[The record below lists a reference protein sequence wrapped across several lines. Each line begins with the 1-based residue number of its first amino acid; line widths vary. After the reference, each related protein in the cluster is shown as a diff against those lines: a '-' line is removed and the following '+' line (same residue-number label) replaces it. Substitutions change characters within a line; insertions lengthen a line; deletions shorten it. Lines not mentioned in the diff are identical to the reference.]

1 MRVQQIRGL
10 IARIFITSIFSAT
23 AFAGVA
29 EAEVFQ
35 AGAYAMNVNP
45 TKLPVIVNGGFRE
58 KSTDT
63 ILDPMRARCLV
74 MDDGTERIAIVVV
87 DSCMVPRDLLD
98 KAKALASKATGI
110 RADRM
115 LISSTHTHS
124 APSAMGALGS
134 SADPNYIK
142 ELPGMIAEGIKR
154 ANERLQPAR
163 VGWAAVDAPEHTNC
177 RRWILRSDKMRTDP
191 FGERTVRAHMH
202 PGHQNPD
209 FIGPSGPVDTG
220 LTLLSLQ
227 TAKGKPLAMFANFS
241 MHYYGSGALSADY
254 CGAFSEAFA
263 KLIDAGDGASDFV
276 AAMSQ
281 GTSGDLQWMDYSQP
295 RPSRDVRQYSAEL
308 AAIARDA
315 YARIEHK
322 SWAPLAMAEAKLKLR
337 RRVADEKRLAWA
349 RKVVAAMGPNKPVTQ
364 QQIYAREQVLIA
376 ESPERELIL
385 QAARVGDLGLTA
397 IPNEVYSIT
406 GLKLKAQS
414 PLQPTMNIELANGG
428 EGYIPSPEQHR
439 LGGYTTWEARTASLE
454 TNAEPKI
461 VETLLTLLEKVADK
475 PRRKLGESHGKYTK
489 AVLDSKPLAYWRMGE
504 LEGEVAKDSSG
515 NGNDARLTGLYAFGL
530 DGADGAGMLEAPGH
544 SKLKRVETRAP
555 GRGIHSASTP
565 DPGRSLKKLPDALR
579 KNRAIQFVSGTLEAK
594 LPAIKGDHTI
604 EFWFWNGLPASV
616 AATSRVLFSQGS
628 LKLWLLRHNET
639 DDASL
644 TLGGPGLDAISR
656 ICENTPIPAK
666 TWHHVAIVRRDGRG
680 AVYLDGKLEFRLGF
694 GGYEELIRG
703 HRMCLGGDNA
713 GSGSLEGRL
722 DEIAVYPRAL
732 SDEEIQSRVQL
743 SGIEAWREAKRL
755 AARKAAEA
763 RAMQL
768 AGPKFDAGYAKA
780 IAALKPRVHWSFE
793 GAGGEGRGVSV
804 GAVVESGVDLNKAT
818 TAKANMA
825 AGFRGGRV
833 KTRLK
838 ALPMD
843 YSVSVWFRNDQPNNS
858 RAVTGYFFSRGPN
871 GDPTCP
877 GEHLGIG
884 GTYREHLTGKLI
896 LFNGNKLDQVVAGR
910 TTIQRGTWNHAV
922 MVRQGGNITVW
933 LNGRKKPEI
942 DTELPRSIDAT
953 TTEIFFGGRNDNF
966 ANLNGFLDEAAVFDR
981 ALSAE
986 EAAKLYSAAGVKAP
1000 TPASPAPATVDA
1012 SVVPLDSQPLS
1023 PEAGLK
1029 TIHVPEGFVAELVA
1043 AEPLVLDPVAID
1055 WGMDGRLW
1063 VVEMADYPNGMD
1075 DKGKPGGR
1083 IRVLTDQDGDGRYDE
1098 ATLFLD
1104 GLNFPT
1110 GVMAWKKGALI
1121 TAAPKI
1127 IYAEDSDGDGKADSQ
1142 KTMYEGFFEGNQ
1154 QLRVNGLRWGLDNWI
1169 YCASGSHR
1177 PGYGGKVMIK
1187 SHNGKNYEVGSRDFK
1202 IRPETGELIPLSG
1215 PSQYGRDRD
1224 DWGNWFG
1231 EQNSY
1236 PIWHYVIED
1245 HYLQRNPD
1253 AAYESP
1259 KKNLTPGNPKV
1270 YPAKAPQKRFH
1281 SFTQS
1286 GRYTSACS
1294 AMAYRD
1300 ELLFPRDEKTHA
1312 FTCEPFHN
1320 LVQHHVLTEDGVS
1333 FKLSR
1338 DPSEGEL
1345 DFFASTDRWCR
1356 PVQARTGPDGALWVV
1371 DMYRYMIE
1379 HPQWLPPNGKEEL
1392 RPHYRK
1398 GEDKGRI
1405 YRVYRK
1411 DAKPRRIPDLAE
1423 KSPTELVAQLG
1434 SPNGHL
1440 RDLAQRALIK
1450 LKERGIKHASVQEA
1464 GRALWQ
1470 VSSSSDNALARLHA
1484 LCAVEGIGMLAPKT
1498 VRYSLDDKHPGVRR
1512 MALRFMETLDASDAS
1527 DPFLNEALDDLG
1539 KDPSPAV
1546 RLQLALSLGGL
1557 EWTILQTAPLELL
1570 RRSAQDA
1577 YLRSALLSST
1587 GRPFNNL
1594 IEATIQAGGVDH
1606 PIFPALLETAIR
1618 SDNLHLLLKELAGRP
1633 GARLDPRR
1641 LDILGNWLNSL
1652 NRRSWTLDRIAGRGP
1667 QSAAAIE
1674 LVRGALSQ
1682 ARDLAVD
1689 PGKDDL
1695 RVPAIRLLGRSGSER
1710 AVDLSALK
1718 GLLDVRQS
1726 DSVRAAAIET
1736 LVRGWN
1742 NGAVDIVAE
1751 KWSSLPPSGRAKA
1764 VTAFLSKDG
1773 VAAALLGAI
1782 EAGRVSTSDLT
1793 ADQRQRLT
1801 KHKNKQLRARAAKV
1815 LKGSVNADRRK
1826 VVESFRPALKLK
1838 GDIAKGAE
1846 VFARLCAVCHQPPQG
1861 DPIGPDLRSITD
1873 KSPEGLLVAILDPN
1887 QSSDPRYNA
1896 YNIDLK
1902 DDTSLSGRI
1911 LSESGASLTV
1921 ATADGKQHVILR
1933 DQIAS
1938 FSGGR
1943 LSLMPEGLEQ
1953 GVSQQALADVI
1964 AYVREGLK

>member
-1 MRVQQIRGL
+1 MRVQLFRGL
-10 IARIFITSIFSAT
+10 LAYCLFVSNSIAVTLLQA
-23 AFAGVA
+23 A
-29 EAEVFQ
+29 EAKVFR

-74 MDDGTERIAIVVV
+74 MDDGKERIAIVVV

-142 ELPGMIAEGIKR
+142 ELPGMISEGIKR
-154 ANERLQPAR
+154 ANGRLQPAR
-163 VGWAAVDAPEHTNC
+163 VGWVVVDAPEHTNC
-177 RRWILRSDKMRTDP
+177 RRWILRLDKLRTDP

-295 RPSRDVRQYSAEL
+295 RPARDVRAYSAEL
-308 AAIARDA
+308 AAIARNA
-315 YARIEHK
+315 YAKIEHK

-337 RRVADEKRLAWA
+337 RRVAEEKRLQWA
-349 RKVVAAMGPNKPVTQ
+349 RKVVEAMGPNKPVTQ
-364 QQIYAREQVLIA
+364 QQIYAREQILIA

-428 EGYIPSPEQHR
+428 EGYIPPPEQHR

-475 PRRKLGESHGKYTK
+475 PRRAMVAPGGDFSKLVKQGK
-489 AVLDSKPLAYWRMGE
+489 ALAYWRLDDLALDGRK
-504 LEGEVAKDSSG
+504 VRDSSG
-515 NGNDARLTGLYAFGL
+515 NGRVAKLEGLYSLGL
-530 DGADGAGMLEAPGH
+530 DGTPGKGMTDGTG
-544 SKLKRVETRAP
+544 
-555 GRGIHSASTP
+555 
-565 DPGRSLKKLPDALR
+565 
-579 KNRAIQFVSGTLEAK
+579 KNRAVHLAGGRLNAGFEGLSDGYMV
-594 LPAIKGDHTI
+594 
-604 EFWFWNGLPASV
+604 EFWFWNGESAKARETDAVLLSRGPLKLSLVRDGKTADSVLEISFGDQPNARKRGRMAAPLKQWRFISFMHHRNGDVSVMFGASV
-616 AATSRVLFSQGS
+616 REGEALVLESSVIDWAQVKGKPILIGGNATGSAGFEGKIDEVAVFQGKKGNNTSERLAAS
-628 LKLWLLRHNET
+628 
-639 DDASL
+639 
-644 TLGGPGLDAISR
+644 
-656 ICENTPIPAK
+656 
-666 TWHHVAIVRRDGRG
+666 
-680 AVYLDGKLEFRLGF
+680 
-694 GGYEELIRG
+694 GY
-703 HRMCLGGDNA
+703 
-713 GSGSLEGRL
+713 
-722 DEIAVYPRAL
+722 DE
-732 SDEEIQSRVQL
+732 
-743 SGIEAWREAKRL
+743 WREAKRL

-780 IAALKPRVHWSFE
+780 VAALKPKVHWSFE
-793 GAGGEGRGVSV
+793 GTRDEGREARGL
-804 GAVVESGVDLNKAT
+804 VVEGGVDLNKAAD
-818 TAKANMA
+818 AKANLA

-833 KTRLK
+833 KANLK
-838 ALPMD
+838 SLPGD
-843 YSVSVWFRNDQPNNS
+843 YSVSVWFRNEQPNNS

-877 GEHLGIG
+877 GDHLGIG
-884 GTYREHLTGKLI
+884 GTYREQLTGKLI

-933 LNGRKKPEI
+933 LNGSKKPEI
-942 DTELPRSIDAT
+942 DTELPRSIDAS

-966 ANLNGFLDEAAVFDR
+966 ANLNGFLDEAVVFDR

-986 EAAKLYSAAGVKAP
+986 EAARLYAAAGVKAR
-1000 TPASPAPATVDA
+1000 TPARENPATA
-1012 SVVPLDSQPLS
+1012 GPTIVPLDSQPLS
-1023 PEAGLK
+1023 PEAGLQK
-1029 TIHVPEGFVAELVA
+1029 IRVPEGFVAELVA

-1083 IRVLTDQDGDGRYDE
+1083 VRVLSDKDGDGRYDE

-1177 PGYGGKVMIK
+1177 PGYGGKVMIR
-1187 SHNGKNYEVGSRDFK
+1187 SHNGKSYEVGSRDFK

-1215 PSQYGRDRD
+1215 PSQYGRDLD

-1245 HYLQRNPD
+1245 HYLQRNSD

-1259 KKNLTPGNPKV
+1259 KKNLTSGNPKV

-1338 DPSEGEL
+1338 DPSEGEI
-1345 DFFASTDRWCR
+1345 DFFASSDRWCR

-1392 RPHYRK
+1392 RPHYRE

-1411 DAKPRRIPDLAE
+1411 DAGPRRIPDLTG

-1440 RDLAQRALIK
+1440 RDLAQRALVDLGK
-1450 LKERGIKHASVQEA
+1450 LGVRHAAVQEA
-1464 GRALWQ
+1464 GRALWK

-1484 LCAVEGIGMLAPKT
+1484 LCAVEGIGLFGPPTATHALNDP
-1498 VRYSLDDKHPGVRR
+1498 HPGLRR
-1512 MALRFMETLDASDAS
+1512 MALRLMETLDGSDVGQA
-1527 DPFLNEALDDLG
+1527 LNEALDALG

-1546 RLQLALSLGGL
+1546 RLQLALTLGGL
-1557 EWTILQTAPLELL
+1557 EWTILREAPLELL

-1587 GRPFNNL
+1587 GSSLDRV
-1594 IEATIQAGGVDH
+1594 IENVLKLGGAEH
-1606 PIFPALLETAIR
+1606 PIFPGLLEAAIR
-1618 SDNLHLLLKELAGRP
+1618 SENLHLLLVELASHP
-1633 GARLDPRR
+1633 GMRTRNRR
-1641 LDILGNWLNSL
+1641 LDILVGWLESL
-1652 NRRSWTLDRIAGRGP
+1652 NRRSLTLSQLAGKGARF
-1667 QSAAAIE
+1667 ANAVK
-1674 LVRGALSQ
+1674 LVRDTIDD
-1682 ARDLAVD
+1682 ARELAVD
-1689 PGKDDL
+1689 PTGDASV
-1695 RVPAIRLLGRSGSER
+1695 RVSSTRLLGRTNDQR
-1710 AVDLSALK
+1710 DADLKALK
-1718 GLLDVRQS
+1718 ALLDVREP
-1726 DSVRAAAIET
+1726 DRIRAAAIDA
-1736 LVRGWN
+1736 LVQGWN
-1742 NGAVDIVAE
+1742 AEAVSIVAGT
-1751 KWSSLPPSGRAKA
+1751 WSSLPPSARAKA
-1764 VTAFLSKDG
+1764 VSTFLSRDT
-1773 VAAALLGAI
+1773 VAGALLSAI
-1782 EAGRVSTSDLT
+1782 EAGRVSASDLT

-1801 KHKNKQLRARAAKV
+1801 KHKNKALRARAAKV
-1815 LKGSVNADRRK
+1815 LKGSVDPDRRK
-1826 VVESFRPALKLK
+1826 VVDAFRPALKLK
-1838 GDIAKGAE
+1838 GDVAKGRD

-1861 DPIGPDLRSITD
+1861 DPIGPDLHSITD

-1902 DDTSLSGRI
+1902 DDTSLSGRV
-1911 LSESGASLTV
+1911 LSESGASLTI

-1953 GVSQQALADVI
+1953 GLSQQALADLIVF
-1964 AYVREGLK
+1964 VREGLK